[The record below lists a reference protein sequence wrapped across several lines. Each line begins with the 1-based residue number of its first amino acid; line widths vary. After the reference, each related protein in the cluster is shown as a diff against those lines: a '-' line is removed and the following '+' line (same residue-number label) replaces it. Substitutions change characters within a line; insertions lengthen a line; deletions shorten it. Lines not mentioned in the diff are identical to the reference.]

1 MLTARQKMWLGIR
14 RVLTPKIIVSLIY
27 YFKYGARVSPRAEV
41 ELNSNLVLGRDCR
54 IGPFVKIKA
63 FTGPLHIGARARI
76 EAGCFITS
84 REGGTMIGD
93 DFVSGPDAKVI
104 CGNYR
109 YDQKGVHLEDL
120 GGSSK
125 GIVIGDRVSIGAG
138 AMIADGAKLGDDT
151 QVLPGALVNRP
162 FKGGIVL
169 GGSPA
174 RRIKPEE
181 DAD

>member
-1 MLTARQKMWLGIR
+1 
-14 RVLTPKIIVSLIY
+14 
-27 YFKYGARVSPRAEV
+27 
-41 ELNSNLVLGRDCR
+41 
-54 IGPFVKIKA
+54 
-63 FTGPLHIGARARI
+63 
-76 EAGCFITS
+76 
-84 REGGTMIGD
+84 MIGN
-93 DFVSGPDAKVI
+93 DFVAGPDAKVI

-138 AMIADGAKLGDDT
+138 AMVADGAKLGDDT

-162 FKGGIVL
+162 FKGGVVL

-174 RRIKPEE
+174 RKIKLEE
-181 DAD
+181 ETN

>member
-14 RVLTPKIIVSLIY
+14 RVLTPQILVSLIY
-27 YFKYGARVSPRAEV
+27 YFKYGARVSPRAEI
-41 ELNSNLVLGRDCR
+41 ELNSNLVLGEGCR

-84 REGGTMIGD
+84 REGGTIIGD
-93 DFVSGPDAKVI
+93 DLVAGPDARII

-109 YDQKGVHLEDL
+109 YDKKGVHLEDL

-125 GIVIGDRVSIGAG
+125 GIVIGDRVTIGAG

-151 QVLPGALVNRP
+151 QVLPGALVNRA
-162 FKGGIVL
+162 FKGGVVL

-174 RRIKPEE
+174 RQIK
-181 DAD
+181 DDNQAD

>member
-14 RVLTPKIIVSLIY
+14 RVLTPKIVVSLIY
-27 YFKYGARVSPRAEV
+27 FFKYGARVSPRAEV
-41 ELNSNLVLGRDCR
+41 ELNSNLVLGRGCR

-93 DFVSGPDAKVI
+93 DFVAGPDARVI

-138 AMIADGAKLGDDT
+138 AMVADGAKLGDDT
-151 QVLPGALVNRP
+151 VVMPGALVNRP
-162 FKGGIVL
+162 FKGGVVL
-169 GGSPA
+169 EGSPA
-174 RRIKPEE
+174 RRVKLE
-181 DAD
+181 DQPD